1 MLFPVASRLD
11 GSVSLAPPLAPPL
24 ATSQSSPEQ
33 PLEVEEPKETESLG
47 EDHLKLS
54 RKSGSMRKISQVV
67 STCNS
72 YRL

>member
-33 PLEVEEPKETESLG
+33 PLETESLG

-54 RKSGSMRKISQVV
+54 RKSGSMRNNEKPISQVV
-67 STCNS
+67 STCSN